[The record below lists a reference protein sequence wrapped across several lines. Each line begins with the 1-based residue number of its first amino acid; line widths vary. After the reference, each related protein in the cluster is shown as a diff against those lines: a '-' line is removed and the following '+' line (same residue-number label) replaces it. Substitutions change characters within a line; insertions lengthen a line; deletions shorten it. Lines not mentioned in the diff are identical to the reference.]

1 MKVHAALATAMVIG
15 SVWAGSVLAQAYPN
29 KAVRIIVPFPAGG
42 SFDVT
47 SRILA
52 QRMGPAL
59 GQNVLVENRP
69 GAGTIVATEYVARLP
84 ADGSTL
90 LVVGPSFI
98 INPALRAKLPFDPA
112 KDFKAVSQTIAL
124 AMAIAVTPTMPVKS
138 LQELIALARSRPGEI
153 AYGTSGPGT
162 SHHLIGEQFGLVTK
176 TKFVHAPYQGGA
188 PAAVATVGGHSPMLL
203 VNVAEMS
210 PYIKSGK
217 LRLLVVTSPQR
228 DDLAPG
234 VPTMREAGFP
244 ELEATNWSGMVIAS
258 AVPAEVVARLNAEIV
273 RALNLSEVREL
284 LKSQAMH
291 ATPSTPEEFATLLRT
306 DAARYAKIAR
316 DANVK
321 VD

>member
-1 MKVHAALATAMVIG
+1 MKIHAALATAMVIG
-15 SVWAGSVLAQAYPN
+15 SVWAGSVLAQGFPN

-69 GAGTIVATEYVARLP
+69 GGGTIVATEYVARLP
-84 ADGSTL
+84 ADGYTL

-98 INPALRAKLPFDPA
+98 INPALRSKLPFDPA

-176 TKFVHAPYQGGA
+176 AKFVHAPYQGGA

-210 PYIKSGK
+210 PYLKSEK
-217 LRLLVVTSPQR
+217 LRILVVTSPQR
-228 DDLAPG
+228 DDLVPG

-258 AVPAEVVARLNAEIV
+258 VVPAEIVARLNAEIV
-273 RALNLSEVREL
+273 RALNLAEVRDL
-284 LKSQAMH
+284 LKTQAIH

-316 DANVK
+316 EANVK

>member
-1 MKVHAALATAMVIG
+1 MKILAALTTTMVIG
-15 SVWAGSVLAQAYPN
+15 SAWAGPAWAQAYPN

-47 SRILA
+47 SRIMA

-59 GQNVLVENRP
+59 GQNVIVENRP
-69 GAGTIVATEYVARLP
+69 GGSTIIATEYVAQLP
-84 ADGSTL
+84 ADGYTV

-98 INPALRAKLPFDPA
+98 INPVLRSKLPFDPA
-112 KDFKAVSQTIAL
+112 QDFKAVSQTIAL

-138 LQELIALARSRPGEI
+138 LKELIALARSRPGEI
-153 AYGTSGPGT
+153 AYGTSGAGT
-162 SHHLIGEQFGLVTK
+162 SHHLIAEQFGLVTK
-176 TKFVHAPYQGGA
+176 AKFVHTPYQGGA

-210 PYIKSGK
+210 PFIKSGK
-217 LRLLVVTSPQR
+217 LRLLAVTSPQR

-234 VPTMREAGFP
+234 VPTMREAGYP
-244 ELEATNWSGMVIAS
+244 ELEATNWSGLVIAS
-258 AVPAEVVARLNAEIV
+258 AVPAEIVARLNAEIV
-273 RALNLSEVREL
+273 RALNLTEVREL
-284 LKSQAMH
+284 LKAQAIH

-316 DANVK
+316 EANVK

>member
-1 MKVHAALATAMVIG
+1 MKIHAALATAMAIG
-15 SVWAGSVLAQAYPN
+15 SVWACPVWAQAYPN

-47 SRILA
+47 SRIMA

-69 GAGTIVATEYVARLP
+69 GGSTIIATEYVSRLP
-84 ADGSTL
+84 ADGYTV

-98 INPALRAKLPFDPA
+98 INPALRTKLPFDPA
-112 KDFKAVSQTIAL
+112 RDFKAVSQTIAL

-138 LQELIALARSRPGEI
+138 LKELIALARSRPGEI
-153 AYGTSGPGT
+153 AYGTSGTGT
-162 SHHLIGEQFGLVTK
+162 SHHLIAEQFGLVTK
-176 TKFVHAPYQGGA
+176 AKFVHTPYQGGA

-203 VNVAEMS
+203 VNVAEMA
-210 PYIKSGK
+210 PFIKSGK
-217 LRLLVVTSPQR
+217 LRLLAVTSSQR

-244 ELEATNWSGMVIAS
+244 EIEATNWSGMVIAS
-258 AVPAEVVARLNAEIV
+258 AVPAEIVARLNAEIV
-273 RALNLSEVREL
+273 RVLNLAEVRDL
-284 LKSQAMH
+284 LKAQAIH

-316 DANVK
+316 AANVK

>member
-1 MKVHAALATAMVIG
+1 MKVHA
-15 SVWAGSVLAQAYPN
+15 
-29 KAVRIIVPFPAGG
+29 
-42 SFDVT
+42 
-47 SRILA
+47 
-52 QRMGPAL
+52 
-59 GQNVLVENRP
+59 
-69 GAGTIVATEYVARLP
+69 
-84 ADGSTL
+84 
-90 LVVGPSFI
+90 
-98 INPALRAKLPFDPA
+98 
-112 KDFKAVSQTIAL
+112 AL

-176 TKFVHAPYQGGA
+176 AVFTHAPYQGGA

>member
-1 MKVHAALATAMVIG
+1 
-15 SVWAGSVLAQAYPN
+15 
-29 KAVRIIVPFPAGG
+29 
-42 SFDVT
+42 
-47 SRILA
+47 
-52 QRMGPAL
+52 
-59 GQNVLVENRP
+59 
-69 GAGTIVATEYVARLP
+69 
-84 ADGSTL
+84 
-90 LVVGPSFI
+90 
-98 INPALRAKLPFDPA
+98 
-112 KDFKAVSQTIAL
+112 
-124 AMAIAVTPTMPVKS
+124 
-138 LQELIALARSRPGEI
+138 
-153 AYGTSGPGT
+153 
-162 SHHLIGEQFGLVTK
+162 
-176 TKFVHAPYQGGA
+176 
-188 PAAVATVGGHSPMLL
+188 
-203 VNVAEMS
+203 MS